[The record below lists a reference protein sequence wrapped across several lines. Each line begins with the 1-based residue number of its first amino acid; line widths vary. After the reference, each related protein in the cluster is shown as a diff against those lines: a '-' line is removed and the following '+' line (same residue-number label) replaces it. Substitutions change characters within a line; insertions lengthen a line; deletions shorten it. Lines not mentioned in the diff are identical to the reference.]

1 MRRSTRPEDPKTSY
15 GATTFHN
22 DCLTAAPCFDCDGC
36 PHDVVARRIL
46 ACAKTRLHDLHP
58 LEPSNAKCMD
68 VREAAVQDVGGY
80 GENYGQFTYVAHN
93 LGFTRHDDDCILQ
106 MHCLH
111 SDIFHMR
118 TKIVPI
124 TSNYAPPIQG
134 CNSGREANHGTGT
147 CGIHRFQRGC
157 ARYIAVCERFFSPL
171 LVEPAPQSGRKEY
184 VPSVCC
190 QRVRADQGTSSSS
203 PFTTFSS
210 GNTTQHP
217 RPAACTSYCSPSA
230 TMDILE

>member
-1 MRRSTRPEDPKTSY
+1 M
-15 GATTFHN
+15 
-22 DCLTAAPCFDCDGC
+22 
-36 PHDVVARRIL
+36 
-46 ACAKTRLHDLHP
+46 
-58 LEPSNAKCMD
+58 
-68 VREAAVQDVGGY
+68 GGY
-80 GENYGQFTYVAHN
+80 GENYGQFTYLAHKI
-93 LGFTRHDDDCILQ
+93 GFTRHDDDCILQ

-134 CNSGREANHGTGT
+134 CNSGRGANHGTGT

-190 QRVRADQGTSSSS
+190 PNGHTHSGHRAMSCKELCNVIHGLFVGSFVEGLTEV
-203 PFTTFSS
+203 PEWRTPVYP
-210 GNTTQHP
+210 H
-217 RPAACTSYCSPSA
+217 
-230 TMDILE
+230 